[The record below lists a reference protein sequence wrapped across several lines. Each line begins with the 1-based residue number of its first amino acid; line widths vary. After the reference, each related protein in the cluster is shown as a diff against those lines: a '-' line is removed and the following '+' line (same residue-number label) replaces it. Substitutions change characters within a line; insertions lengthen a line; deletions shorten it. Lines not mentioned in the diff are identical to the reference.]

1 MLDHHRARGHRAG
14 SGPSQGYSRM
24 LLVLLFLALKAT
36 RGSACGEGSVGVT
49 PHWRPAERAEG
60 VYCSLQRWHWRNLT
74 RAVVAHDPL
83 AKLQYCKY
91 MLRRQNVMGWRRSE
105 ASDRR

>member
-60 VYCSLQRWHWRNLT
+60 VYCS
-74 RAVVAHDPL
+74 AL
-83 AKLQYCKY
+83 ALAESDAG
-91 MLRRQNVMGWRRSE
+91 RRCPRS
-105 ASDRR
+105 SC